1 MECSGAFFRTRHPV
15 CADSR
20 HRPYPVAGRI
30 RVGGNARH
38 FSWLFLRCWSTVDL
52 PMLLFKK
59 ERPYGNRL
67 QYCFLFQCRRFV
79 ADLPVFVCL
88 CTFDSSFF
96 AEPQLTVITRVIGLT
111 LVINSLGIVQQARLT
126 VDLDF
131 KRLARA
137 SLGAVAISGGCRHL
151 VGLSRVRCMDFGV
164 AKSSE
169 QYSSCCFLMD
179 IFPLDASPDFF
190 HGESFRLLFLFRFQT
205 DAGQSAAHFLCQL
218 LFPDYRKVF
227 FRLPNWG
234 SLTVPTRWHSFL
246 PPTSRT
252 LLFVRSIPFSAV
264 IKMICPGC
272 AACS

>member
-1 MECSGAFFRTRHPV
+1 MCFGVQRSVFRTRHPV

-38 FSWLFLRCWSTVDL
+38 FHGSFSGAGRQWICQCSYS
-52 PMLLFKK
+52 K

-96 AEPQLTVITRVIGLT
+96 AEPQLTVIARVIGLT

-137 SLGAVAISGGCRHL
+137 SLGAVAISGA
-151 VGLSRVRCMDFGV
+151 VGIWLAYHGFGV
-164 AKSSE
+164 WTLVWQSLLNSLLRVV
-169 QYSSCCFLMD
+169 FLW
-179 IFPLDASPDFF
+179 IFSRWMPRWIFSWQ
-190 HGESFRLLFLFRFQT
+190 SFRVLFSFGSKLMLANLLHTFMST
-205 DAGQSAAHFLCQL
+205 A
-218 LFPDYRKVF
+218 
-227 FRLPNWG
+227 
-234 SLTVPTRWHSFL
+234 
-246 PPTSRT
+246 
-252 LLFVRSIPFSAV
+252 IP
-264 IKMICPGC
+264 
-272 AACS
+272 